1 MLVVPTSAKG
11 DKMNPLLVILGI
23 ILLALIALKER
34 KAILNPSAILVILMC
49 CVLILASI
57 LWAA

>member
-1 MLVVPTSAKG
+1 
-11 DKMNPLLVILGI
+11 MNPLLVILGI

-34 KAILNPSAILVILMC
+34 ILVILMC

>member
-1 MLVVPTSAKG
+1 
-11 DKMNPLLVILGI
+11 MNPLLVIIGI
-23 ILLALIALKER
+23 ILLALIVLKER

-49 CVLILASI
+49 GVLILASI

>member
-1 MLVVPTSAKG
+1 
-11 DKMNPLLVILGI
+11 MNPLLVILGI